1 MSTLTL
7 VLKELMGMFFDDE
20 FLAIAILI
28 VVAVVAALA
37 YGAETPSTVV
47 GGVLFLGCLFVLL
60 GSVWRA
66 RRK

>member
-1 MSTLTL
+1 
-7 VLKELMGMFFDDE
+7 MFSDDE

-28 VVAVVAALA
+28 IMAVAAALA
-37 YGAETPSTVV
+37 YGAEAPSNVV

>member
-1 MSTLTL
+1 MSTLRL
-7 VLKELMGMFFDDE
+7 VLKEPMGMFFDDE

-28 VVAVVAALA
+28 VVAVAAALA
-37 YGAETPSTVV
+37 YGAEASSNLV
-47 GGVLFLGCLFVLL
+47 GGTLFLGCLFVLL